1 MGLSRELIFEEL
13 LEWIRANLQSPIN
26 LTELEQRRGYSR
38 RNLQLA
44 FGQRFGCGPIQWI
57 RRQRLG
63 LARHQVLNPSPS
75 DSVAGISSK
84 LGFGNLSA
92 FSRDFHN
99 VYGIRPSEVLREG
112 RRLHG

>member
-1 MGLSRELIFEEL
+1 M
-13 LEWIRANLQSPIN
+13 LEWIGANLQSPIN
-26 LTELEQRRGYSR
+26 LTQLEQRSGYSR

-44 FGQRFGCGPIQWI
+44 FSQRFGCGPIQWV

-63 LARHQVLNPSPS
+63 LARQHLLNPSPS

-84 LGFGNLSA
+84 LGFSNLSA

-99 VYGIRPSEVLREG
+99 TYGIRPSEMLREG
-112 RRLHG
+112 RRLHC